1 MQRLTITPDI
11 VYPLLKVRFYLNS
24 ENPYISKYGGKS
36 GQLAGETNEIE
47 RDPGKKDSSSQRITS
62 FQHPN
67 ESINELEASK
77 LKYSR
82 STPSNSSTSNSSRFV
97 CLKIGRRIFDC
108 RRESIIDFNLA
119 YSFIL

>member
-1 MQRLTITPDI
+1 MEGKILT
-11 VYPLLKVRFYLNS
+11 
-24 ENPYISKYGGKS
+24 
-36 GQLAGETNEIE
+36 AGETREKD
-47 RDPGKKDSSSQRITS
+47 RDPSIEKHSSLRITS

-82 STPSNSSTSNSSRFV
+82 STPSTSSTSNSSRFV
-97 CLKIGRRIFDC
+97 DLKIGRRIFDC
-108 RRESIIDFNLA
+108 RRESIIDFNRT